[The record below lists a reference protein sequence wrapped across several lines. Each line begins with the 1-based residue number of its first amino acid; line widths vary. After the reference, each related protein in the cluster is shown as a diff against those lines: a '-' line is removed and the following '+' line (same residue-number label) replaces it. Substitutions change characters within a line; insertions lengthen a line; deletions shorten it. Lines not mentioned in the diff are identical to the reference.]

1 MTSDQLLKMIG
12 EWELKTNE
20 EFAEEFGL
28 SVRTIQRY
36 AKMAREAD
44 QRFCQRRNLRYY
56 GRAANVFKLVQKL
69 FPGDSATAS
78 NQFLVVRGYA

>member
-1 MTSDQLLKMIG
+1 MLHTLDHSLNQGVIVMTSDQLLKMIG
-12 EWELKTNE
+12 GWELKTNE

-44 QRFCQRRNLRYY
+44 SRFCQRRNM
-56 GRAANVFKLVQKL
+56 
-69 FPGDSATAS
+69 
-78 NQFLVVRGYA
+78 

>member
-36 AKMAREAD
+36 ARMAREVD
-44 QRFCQRRNLRYY
+44 PRFCQRRNMRYHE
-56 GRAANVFKLVQKL
+56 RAAKVFRLIQRL
-69 FPGDSATAS
+69 IPGDSAPVS
-78 NQFLVVRGYA
+78 NHF

>member
-28 SVRTIQRY
+28 SVRIIQRY

-44 QRFCQRRNLRYY
+44 PRFCQRRNLRYSK
-56 GRAANVFKLVQKL
+56 GAANVFRLIQRL
-69 FPGDSATAS
+69 IPGDSATAS
-78 NQFLVVRGYA
+78 NQFLVVRRYA